1 MSNAVS
7 LYGVPLSSACLGQEQ
22 RRDGDL
28 ALPSSGVGESGSAKK
43 AKVSGSTT
51 SDEQPESLT
60 WLRKEG
66 RSGGSQQVRAVT
78 GVR

>member
-1 MSNAVS
+1 M
-7 LYGVPLSSACLGQEQ
+7 Q
-22 RRDGDL
+22 RKL
-28 ALPSSGVGESGSAKK
+28 
-43 AKVSGSTT
+43 KVSGSTT

-78 GVR
+78 GVRSEVRELAVPREQDAGCRPI